1 MLRTQLVIAFLLGV
15 VVALGAALVISTG
28 RGGLPEAYG
37 QTAGNNEMIAVM
49 GTMNQGKGP
58 TDNLYIVDSKSL
70 RLAIYKWNGQSL
82 ELGAVRNMTY
92 DMKFEEFPGKSQ
104 PQRPTVEEM
113 RDLTRNE
120 DSNKGPKKR

>member
-28 RGGLPEAYG
+28 RGGLPEAYA
-37 QTAGNNEMIAVM
+37 QTSGNNEMLAVM

-58 TDNLYIVDSKSL
+58 TDNLYMIDTKSL

-82 ELGAVRNMTY
+82 ELGAVRNLTY
-92 DMKFEEFPGKSQ
+92 DFKFEEFGNPAQKPS
-104 PQRPTVEEM
+104 VKEV
-113 RDLTRNE
+113 RDATRNE
-120 DSNKGPKKR
+120 DADKGPKKK